1 VGVMIGTVSSHVL
14 SVCLGFAGGAM
25 VFITAD
31 ELIPDAQEFAVGHSG
46 TFGIVLGALAGMIL
60 VYAL

>member
-1 VGVMIGTVSSHVL
+1 MSSAVL

-46 TFGIVLGALAGMIL
+46 TFGIVLGVLAGMIL